1 MGCGWRAR
9 PCSGAASGAAR
20 SQTRSEPPQS
30 RGLWE
35 PPSLGSVSQTAAQFC
50 AAEIFSQWYGLSVNP
65 PRATAVSAAGLILRH
80 SVRDAWFVA
89 GSFSLPNW
97 LPRKSRNQVCDNQ
110 WLVTNSSLCPHVSKI
125 TSLVKKCQQMLN
137 FFFII
142 SSGLLLLAQDSD
154 TYMHTH
160 THTHTFSLFPYRL
173 LQKIEYNSLGPCWLS
188 VLYIVVC
195 MC

>member
-1 MGCGWRAR
+1 MSAD
-9 PCSGAASGAAR
+9 
-20 SQTRSEPPQS
+20 
-30 RGLWE
+30 
-35 PPSLGSVSQTAAQFC
+35 AQ
-50 AAEIFSQWYGLSVNP
+50 
-65 PRATAVSAAGLILRH
+65 
-80 SVRDAWFVA
+80 
-89 GSFSLPNW
+89 
-97 LPRKSRNQVCDNQ
+97 
-110 WLVTNSSLCPHVSKI
+110 
-125 TSLVKKCQQMLN
+125 